1 MALVVITVSVAV
13 LMAGVPSAESTW
25 ILGGKGEPCNLVCER
40 IGKKCNAD
48 RMSTITS
55 KDSFKEAIIEAG
67 FQLVADVGEG
77 GMCVEDEFTFRKY
90 AGAPL
95 VANDGRTCVPLTF
108 GGKSVCDKVKVRHH
122 RPLCYC
128 QPIPVDCEW
137 GDWISGTCSQTCGGG
152 IREDLRF
159 LKTRAAFGGDECEG
173 SPIRQETCN
182 MQNCPVDCEWGE
194 WSSGKCSQTCGGGIQ
209 EKTRVPRVIA
219 QNGGNDCDGEKDKK
233 EMCNTD
239 KCPENNTVEP
249 AKPTENTTPEPTKA
263 TESDEDVCKNSDFW
277 QKSNDPGAKEI
288 PIKDAKM
295 NGCSFYEKYPEHC
308 GSFDTKEFL
317 ANSMC
322 CVCKKD

>member
-1 MALVVITVSVAV
+1 M
-13 LMAGVPSAESTW
+13 G
-25 ILGGKGEPCNLVCER
+25 
-40 IGKKCNAD
+40 D

-55 KDSFKEAIIEAG
+55 KESFKEAITEAG

-77 GMCVEDEFTFRKY
+77 GMCVEDKFTFRKY

-137 GDWISGTCSQTCGGG
+137 GDWIRGTCSQTCGGG

-209 EKTRVPRVIA
+209 EKTRVPRVFA
-219 QNGGNDCDGEKDKK
+219 KYDGKDCDGEK
-233 EMCNTD
+233 
-239 KCPENNTVEP
+239 
-249 AKPTENTTPEPTKA
+249 TKRKYY
-263 TESDEDVCKNSDFW
+263 TRTN
-277 QKSNDPGAKEI
+277 KSNRIRRGRVQEQR
-288 PIKDAKM
+288 
-295 NGCSFYEKYPEHC
+295 
-308 GSFDTKEFL
+308 FL
-317 ANSMC
+317 AEIQRSRSQGNSY
-322 CVCKKD
+322 KGRQDEWLFFLRKIPRALWII